1 MKNTHLYIIPIFY
14 MVLFTVAILASGVWL
29 FLLSQGFAEESF
41 TTTLSQIIER
51 PVSKSI
57 HGLVEVV
64 TPHLVSMGMLIFLVA
79 HFLLFSTK
87 VSKRFSKKISIAL
100 FIAAFANIF
109 AYFLISFDLVVSG
122 WVKLLLMGAFVLLFV
137 FVLFLVL
144 FSLFSSQSKETSPS
158 KFP

>member
-1 MKNTHLYIIPIFY
+1 MKNTHLYTIPIFY
-14 MVLFTVAILASGVWL
+14 MVLFTVAILVSGVWL

-64 TPHLVSMGMLIFLVA
+64 TPHLVSMGMLLFLVA

-87 VSKRFSKKISIAL
+87 VSKRFSKKLSIAL

-109 AYFLISFDLVVSG
+109 AYFLISFNVVASG
-122 WVKLLLMGAFVLLFV
+122 WVKLLLMGAFVLLFM

-144 FSLFSSQSKETSPS
+144 FSLFSSHSKETSPS